1 MEVNRFMTVN
11 FEKTGPTTGQLEF
24 TIDRETVKEGL
35 DRTFKSVQ
43 KSLDVPGFRK
53 GKVPRKIFNRMYG
66 EEALYQDTLN
76 DLLPF
81 AYQEAVN
88 EADIE
93 PVTEPQVD
101 AKSMEKGE
109 DWELVAEVTLKPEV
123 ELGQYKNLEVTKQD
137 REVTDEAVEQNL
149 ESRRENLAE
158 LVIKDGEAE
167 EGDTVVIDFEGFK
180 DDEAF
185 EGGQANNH
193 SLEIGSG
200 SFIPGFE
207 EQLIGVKAGDEK
219 DVTVTFPEDYQ
230 SEELAGEE
238 AVFKVTVHEVKAK
251 EIPELDDEFA
261 KDADEDVETLD
272 ELKEKIRENLKEGRE
287 NSANDARD
295 DEAIRKA
302 VNNAEIPE
310 IPHEMVHEE
319 VHRQM
324 DLFLNNL
331 QQQGISP
338 EMYYQMTNSSEADLH
353 KQFEGEAEFNV
364 RTNLVLETITEAE
377 NIEVKD
383 EDVDEEIQNLA
394 TQYNMPEEQVRSV
407 LSPELLQNDISM
419 KKAMDVVTSTAEE
432 TLESSENNEE
442 ETEEDSKE

>member
-1 MEVNRFMTVN
+1 MTVN

-43 KSLDVPGFRK
+43 KSLNVPGFRK
-53 GKVPRKIFNRMYG
+53 GKVPRKIFNKMYG

-81 AYQEAVN
+81 AYQEALN
-88 EADIE
+88 EADID

-109 DWELVAEVTLKPEV
+109 DWVLVAEVTLKPEV
-123 ELGQYKNLEVTKQD
+123 ELGQYKDLEVTKQD

-158 LVIKDGEAE
+158 LVVKDDEAE

-180 DDEAF
+180 DGEAF
-185 EGGQANNH
+185 EGGQADNH
-193 SLEIGSG
+193 SLELGSG

-207 EQLIGVKAGDEK
+207 EQLIGVKSGEEK
-219 DVTVTFPEDYQ
+219 DVKVTFPEDYQ
-230 SEELAGEE
+230 AEDLAGEE
-238 AVFKVTVHEVKAK
+238 VVFKVTVHEVKTK

-272 ELKEKIRENLKEGRE
+272 ELKEKIRKNLEEGRE
-287 NSANDARD
+287 NSAKDAKD

-302 VNNAEIPE
+302 VNNAEIAE
-310 IPHEMVHEE
+310 IPHEMAHEE

-338 EMYYQMTNSSEADLH
+338 EMYYQMTNSSEEDLH
-353 KQFEGEAEFNV
+353 KQFEGEAENNV
-364 RTNLVLETITEAE
+364 RTNLVLETIAE
-377 NIEVKD
+377 EENLEVTD
-383 EDVDEEIQNLA
+383 EDMDEEIQNLA
-394 TQYNMPEEQVRSV
+394 NQYNMPEEQVRSV
-407 LSPELLQNDISM
+407 LSPDLLKNDISLR
-419 KKAMDVVTSTAEE
+419 KAIDVITSTAKE
-432 TLESSENNEE
+432 TLEPSENNEE
-442 ETEEDSKE
+442 ESEEDSKE

>member
-1 MEVNRFMTVN
+1 MTVN

>member
-1 MEVNRFMTVN
+1 MTVN

-35 DRTFKSVQ
+35 ERTFKQVQ
-43 KSLDVPGFRK
+43 KDLNVPGFRK
-53 GKVPRKIFNRMYG
+53 GKVPRKIFNKMYG

-81 AYQEAVN
+81 AYQEALN
-88 EADIE
+88 QAEID
-93 PVTEPQVD
+93 PVVQPEVD

-109 DWELVAEVTLKPEV
+109 DWELVAEVTLKPDV
-123 ELGQYKNLEVTKQD
+123 DLGQYKDLEVTKQE
-137 REVTDEAVEQNL
+137 REVTEEAVEQNL
-149 ESRRENLAE
+149 ESRRESLAE
-158 LVIKDGEAE
+158 LVVKDEEAQ

-180 DDEAF
+180 DGEAF

-230 SEELAGEE
+230 AEELAGEE
-238 AVFKVTVHEVKAK
+238 AVFKVTVHEVKTK

-272 ELKEKIRENLKEGRE
+272 ELKEKIRENLEEGRE

-302 VNNAEIPE
+302 VNNANIEEIPY
-310 IPHEMVHEE
+310 EMAHEE

-364 RTNLVLETITEAE
+364 RTNLVLEAIAEEE
-377 NIEVKD
+377 NIEAKD
-383 EDVDEEIQNLA
+383 EDMDEEIQNLA
-394 TQYNMPEEQVRSV
+394 SQYNMPEEQVRSV
-407 LSPELLQNDISM
+407 LSPDLLQNDISM
-419 KKAMDVVTSTAEE
+419 KKAIEVITSSAKE
-432 TLESSENNEE
+432 TLEPS
-442 ETEEDSKE
+442 EDSEENSEDDSEGTEASNE

>member
-1 MEVNRFMTVN
+1 MTVN

-24 TIDRETVKEGL
+24 TIDRETVKQGL
-35 DRTFKSVQ
+35 ERTFKQVQ
-43 KSLDVPGFRK
+43 KDLNVPGFRK

-81 AYQEAVN
+81 AYQEALN
-88 EADIE
+88 EAGID
-93 PVTEPQVD
+93 PVAQPEVD

-109 DWELVAEVTLKPEV
+109 DWELVAEVTLKPDV
-123 ELGQYKNLEVTKQD
+123 DLGQYKDLEVTKQD

-149 ESRRENLAE
+149 ESRRESLAE
-158 LVIKDGEAE
+158 LVVKDNEAE

-180 DDEAF
+180 DGEAF

-230 SEELAGEE
+230 AEDLAGEE
-238 AVFKVTVHEVKAK
+238 AVFKVTVHEVKTK
-251 EIPELDDEFA
+251 EVPELDDEFA

-272 ELKEKIRENLKEGRE
+272 ELKEKIRKNLEEGRE

-302 VNNAEIPE
+302 VNNAEIEEVPY
-310 IPHEMVHEE
+310 EMAHEE

-364 RTNLVLETITEAE
+364 RTNLVLEAISEEE

-383 EDVDEEIQNLA
+383 EEMDEEIQSLA
-394 TQYNMPEEQVRSV
+394 DQYNMPEEQVRSV
-407 LSPELLQNDISM
+407 LSPDLLQNDISM
-419 KKAMDVVTSTAEE
+419 KKAIDVITSSAKE
-432 TLESSENNEE
+432 TLEPS
-442 ETEEDSKE
+442 EDSEENSEDTEDSNE